1 MIEQPSEVNS
11 VHWRDRDIL
20 QLYYNRSSA
29 GKQLRKLTDK
39 LISAALALSVVGAF
53 PFSPAQSAPPPNS
66 ETTPFNNEKYEDS
79 ANWMLTLN
87 AREIKDYLKFNGSPL
102 SPTICVTVKS
112 QLRNELGGA
121 WKEKRAYETLW
132 YHNGQ
137 PFGLRRYE
145 KLNFKEDSHGVIKIE
160 SSLEAQQQTKALINA
175 ALRLLPDI
183 YHLKATPIVLMLPRE
198 LCNRVEGDLSSL
210 RFYGARATT
219 GDASALVLHVVSQ
232 EPGYDRYFYYAIR
245 GGEILE

>member
-1 MIEQPSEVNS
+1 M
-11 VHWRDRDIL
+11 
-20 QLYYNRSSA
+20 
-29 GKQLRKLTDK
+29 RKLTDK
-39 LISAALALSVVGAF
+39 LNSTALALCVAATLTVS
-53 PFSPAQSAPPPNS
+53 SAQSTPLPNS

-79 ANWMLTLN
+79 ADWLLTLN

-102 SPTICVTVKS
+102 SPTFRVTVKS
-112 QLRNELGGA
+112 QLRNKTVGA

-145 KLNFKEDSHGVIKIE
+145 KLNFEEDSHGVIKIE
-160 SSLEAQQQTKALINA
+160 SGADAQQQTKALINT

-210 RFYGARATT
+210 RFYRARATT
-219 GDASALVLHVVSQ
+219 GD
-232 EPGYDRYFYYAIR
+232 
-245 GGEILE
+245 

>member
-1 MIEQPSEVNS
+1 M
-11 VHWRDRDIL
+11 
-20 QLYYNRSSA
+20 
-29 GKQLRKLTDK
+29 RKLTDK
-39 LISAALALSVVGAF
+39 LTSTALTLSVAGTFPISA
-53 PFSPAQSAPPPNS
+53 AQSAPLPNS

-79 ANWMLTLN
+79 ADWLLTLN
-87 AREIKDYLKFNGSPL
+87 AREIKNYLKFNGSPL
-102 SPTICVTVKS
+102 SPTVHVTVKS
-112 QLRNELGGA
+112 QLRNEMIGA

-160 SSLEAQQQTKALINA
+160 SGVDAQQQTKALINT

-210 RFYGARATT
+210 RFYRARATT
-219 GDASALVLHVVSQ
+219 GD
-232 EPGYDRYFYYAIR
+232 
-245 GGEILE
+245 